1 MAAKDGENKCFKE
14 DCAWWDRY
22 YNCCAI
28 LSSSILLDVL
38 AKRKNVQPKTYQ
50 KSDDSKNASQK

>member
-1 MAAKDGENKCFKE
+1 MMGKRCPILMVIKGEENRCLKE
-14 DCAWWDRY
+14 NCAWWDVH

-28 LSSSILLDVL
+28 LSNVILLDTA

-50 KSDDSKNASQK
+50 E